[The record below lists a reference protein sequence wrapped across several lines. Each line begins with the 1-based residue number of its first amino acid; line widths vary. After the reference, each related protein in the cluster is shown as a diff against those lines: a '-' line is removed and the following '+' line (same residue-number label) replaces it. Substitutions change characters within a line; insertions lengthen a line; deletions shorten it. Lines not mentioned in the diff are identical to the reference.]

1 MLKSEESWE
10 RKEVVVWGL
19 APPPHQWFK
28 IKERTIKLGAHPPRL
43 LSFPLT
49 SSEASQEGHTG
60 VAQK

>member
-19 APPPHQWFK
+19 APPHQWFK
-28 IKERTIKLGAHPPRL
+28 IKERTTKLGAHPPCL

-49 SSEASQEGHTG
+49 SSEVSQEGHIG